1 MIKTQ
6 MMIANQ
12 ADSSSTRHDIDI
24 VRHHAGS
31 IQSRHGI
38 IASARLPAAAVLQT
52 LELLEQAA
60 AATGRTVKCG
70 RGVLKAGSAA
80 LKRNL
85 SKREPGGYR

>member
-1 MIKTQ
+1 MQ
-6 MMIANQ
+6 DQ
-12 ADSSSTRHDIDI
+12 SSRAT
-24 VRHHAGS
+24 
-31 IQSRHGI
+31 
-38 IASARLPAAAVLQT
+38 ASLLRLAFRLLRSFLT

-80 LKRNL
+80 LKRNH